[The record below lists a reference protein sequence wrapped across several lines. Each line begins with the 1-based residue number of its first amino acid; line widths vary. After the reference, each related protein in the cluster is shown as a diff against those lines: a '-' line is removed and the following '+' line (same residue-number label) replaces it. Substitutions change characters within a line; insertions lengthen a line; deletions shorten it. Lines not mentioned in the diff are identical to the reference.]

1 MSSYAKRGM
10 KAARFLFPVLALAS
24 LAVAQPLTVGWQ
36 TKLAALLPLAAQP
49 AVLMER
55 RASLSL
61 VDLSLRVM
69 NVGGDPQALN
79 QVMASAQRGEM
90 PAYNER
96 LGISKKEFLSYL
108 VFQPT
113 LASTSRTLRLA
124 VNRDSNRVSFGDA
137 PGMNGILKGVSIDLR
152 TGEMRGP
159 EGFTAKATSV
169 APSNAADRLLD
180 VRSGF
185 QWNIRGNNAG
195 TGNGVRG
202 VLNLLQLSSGDIIL
216 SYTRTSMLHS
226 VTTTGELIVQYT
238 R

>member
-1 MSSYAKRGM
+1 
-10 KAARFLFPVLALAS
+10 
-24 LAVAQPLTVGWQ
+24 
-36 TKLAALLPLAAQP
+36 
-49 AVLMER
+49 
-55 RASLSL
+55 

-79 QVMASAQRGEM
+79 QVMASAQRGET

-113 LASTSRTLRLA
+113 LAASRTIRLS
-124 VNRDSNRVSFGDA
+124 VSRDSNRVSFGDA
-137 PGMNGILKGVSIDLR
+137 PGMNGMLKGVIIDLR

-159 EGFTAKATSV
+159 EGFSAKATSV
-169 APSNAADRLLD
+169 APSDSEDRLLD
-180 VRSGF
+180 VKSGF
-185 QWNIRGNNAG
+185 QWNIRGNNSG

-216 SYTRTSMLHS
+216 SYSRTSMLHNI
-226 VTTTGELIVQYT
+226 TTRGELIVRYH